1 MGEIVPIRKQPSPV
15 EEARNYLADMVDVIQ
30 GIKVQDENSLTLR
43 EIAEENVGMALDILN
58 DYLAGQ
64 PARKGGE

>member
-30 GIKVQDENSLTLR
+30 GIKVHDENSLTLR
-43 EIAEENVGMALDILN
+43 EIAEENVGLALDVLN
-58 DYLAGQ
+58 DYLEEMS
-64 PARKGGE
+64 RKGKS

>member
-30 GIKVQDENSLTLR
+30 GIKVHDENSLTLR
-43 EIAEENVGMALDILN
+43 EIAEENVGLALEILS
-58 DYLAGQ
+58 DYLEDLSKQ
-64 PARKGGE
+64 VKS